1 MERCGPSNAGVPY
14 AVCLKEAAST
24 NRCVNPALL
33 FPSHRERREQVQVN
47 RPAHRQ
53 IADAVRMD
61 LIAGSAGRAFG
72 NEFGDRTTLWARAC
86 FCVEPA
92 ETLGRASFPRAGPLY
107 LVPTLV
113 K

>member
-1 MERCGPSNAGVPY
+1 MRTKQRGRTLCRLLERSGIQPS
-14 AVCLKEAAST
+14 T
-24 NRCVNPALL
+24 RRLL

-53 IADAVRMD
+53 IADAVD